1 MRYSL
6 LSTVASLK
14 SSLGGSGGAASDEDI
29 LRWAREKVAST
40 GSTVSMR
47 DLHDKSL
54 SSGRFLVELL
64 AAVEPRCV
72 DRELVT
78 PGVTAEEK
86 KLNAKYAISSA
97 RKLGCTLFLLWE
109 DIVEVSHLP
118 LPSLYPPSTLPCT
131 FRFCFP
137 ANFDHFQLRSSK
149 MTEQN

>member
-6 LSTVASLK
+6 LGTVASLK

-29 LRWAREKVAST
+29 LCWAREKVAST
-40 GSTVSMR
+40 GSTASLR

-54 SSGRFLVELL
+54 SSGLFLVELL

-78 PGVTAEEK
+78 PGVTEEEK

-109 DIVEVSHLP
+109 DIVEVRP
-118 LPSLYPPSTLPCT
+118 
-131 FRFCFP
+131 
-137 ANFDHFQLRSSK
+137 K
-149 MTEQN
+149 MIF